1 VQQVPGIRDSRA
13 VDPSDLQQSA
23 DDADWAAA
31 IRLRRRG
38 LRLTQR
44 DVAALAGVAER
55 TVIAVEA
62 GSRGVRLGSLLAVL
76 SVLGLRVRIERG
88 SGIVAGDA

>member
-1 VQQVPGIRDSRA
+1 
-13 VDPSDLQQSA
+13 
-23 DDADWAAA
+23 
-31 IRLRRRG
+31 
-38 LRLTQR
+38 LTQR